1 MSLSLK
7 NPIAL
12 AKNIKKMNPI
22 RAFKSLIIINYV
34 ILQGQTMLP
43 ITKVTSISILQM
55 HLAIRYLF
63 IIPTKVIL
71 FNKTLDRCS
80 LVKLV
85 GGRALDK
92 KNRWLMRKAT
102 KKLRKVHRLAC
113 FKLIKLI
120 LQLL

>member
-34 ILQGQTMLP
+34 ILQGQTTLP

-71 FNKTLDRCS
+71 FNQTLVRCS

-85 GGRALDK
+85 AGRALDK
-92 KNRWLMRKAT
+92 KNRWLMRNAT
-102 KKLRKVHRLAC
+102 KKLRKGHRLGC

-120 LQLL
+120 LQL

>member
-34 ILQGQTMLP
+34 ILQGLTTLP

-71 FNKTLDRCS
+71 FNQTLVRCS

-85 GGRALDK
+85 AGRALDK
-92 KNRWLMRKAT
+92 KNRWLMRNAT
-102 KKLRKVHRLAC
+102 KKLRKGHRLAC
-113 FKLIKLI
+113 LK
-120 LQLL
+120 

>member
-34 ILQGQTMLP
+34 ILQGQTTLL

-55 HLAIRYLF
+55 HLATIRYLF

-71 FNKTLDRCS
+71 FNQTLVRCS

-85 GGRALDK
+85 ADRALDK
-92 KNRWLMRKAT
+92 KNRWLEREAT
-102 KKLRKVHRLAC
+102 IKLLKGHRLAC
-113 FKLIKLI
+113 FK
-120 LQLL
+120 

>member
-34 ILQGQTMLP
+34 ILQGQTTLP

-71 FNKTLDRCS
+71 FNQTLDRCS

-85 GGRALDK
+85 AGRALDK
-92 KNRWLMRKAT
+92 KNRWLMRNAT
-102 KKLRKVHRLAC
+102 KKLQKGHRLAC

-120 LQLL
+120 LQL

>member
-34 ILQGQTMLP
+34 ILQGQTTLP

-55 HLAIRYLF
+55 HLAAIRYLL
-63 IIPTKVIL
+63 IIATKVIL
-71 FNKTLDRCS
+71 FNQTLDRCS

-85 GGRALDK
+85 AGRALDK
-92 KNRWLMRKAT
+92 NNRWLMRKAT
-102 KKLRKVHRLAC
+102 KK
-113 FKLIKLI
+113 F
-120 LQLL
+120 